1 MALDLLIESSLD
13 VPAHPSRSGTPS
25 NISQSSSL
33 PTPPSPEMPSP
44 GIPSPSYC
52 MLSLR
57 RRFEIV
63 GLPINPSTH
72 TVDLALAANEGFVLF
87 QEDDSFAEM
96 SLRAMKNWSLEA
108 L

>member
-1 MALDLLIESSLD
+1 
-13 VPAHPSRSGTPS
+13 
-25 NISQSSSL
+25 
-33 PTPPSPEMPSP
+33 
-44 GIPSPSYC
+44 

-96 SLRAMKNWSLEA
+96 SLRAMKNWSSEA